1 VLRGVSQCALDAKGR
16 FAVPQRYREALADG
30 NAGSTRLVIT
40 ADPTRCLLLYTL
52 PEWEPIEKK
61 LMALSSFNATSRA
74 LQRLVVGH
82 ADDVEMDAAGR
93 LLVPPALRQYAGLDK
108 TIVLVGQGNKFE
120 IWDDARWNEQTAGA
134 MSFSNGGLPPELEG
148 FSL

>member
-1 VLRGVSQCALDAKGR
+1 MLRGVSQCALDAKGR
-16 FAVPQRYREALADG
+16 FAVPQRYRDTLAE
-30 NAGSTRLVIT
+30 GSGATRLVIT

-52 PEWEPIEKK
+52 PEWEPIAKK
-61 LMALSSFNATSRA
+61 LMTLSSFNATSRA

-93 LLVPPALRQYAGLDK
+93 LLIPPALRQYAGLDK

-120 IWDDARWNEQTAGA
+120 IWDDTRWNEQTAGA

>member
-1 VLRGVSQCALDAKGR
+1 MLRGVSQCALDAKGR
-16 FAVPQRYREALADG
+16 FAVPQRYRETLTEG
-30 NAGSTRLVIT
+30 NGATRLVIT

-52 PEWEPIEKK
+52 PEWEPIAKK
-61 LMALSSFNATSRA
+61 LMTLSSFNATSRA

-93 LLVPPALRQYAGLDK
+93 LLIPPALRQYAGLDK

-120 IWDDARWNEQTAGA
+120 IWDDTRWNEQTAGA

>member
-1 VLRGVSQCALDAKGR
+1 MLRGVSQCALDAKGR
-16 FAVPQRYREALADG
+16 FAVPQRYRDTLAEG
-30 NAGSTRLVIT
+30 NGATRLVIT

-52 PEWEPIEKK
+52 PEWEPIAKK
-61 LMALSSFNATSRA
+61 LMTLSSFNATSRA

-93 LLVPPALRQYAGLDK
+93 LLIPPALRQYAGLDK

-120 IWDDARWNEQTAGA
+120 IWDDTRWNEQTAGA

>member
-1 VLRGVSQCALDAKGR
+1 MLRGVSQCALDAKGR
-16 FAVPQRYREALADG
+16 FAVPQRYRETLADG
-30 NAGSTRLVIT
+30 NGGSTRLVIT

-52 PEWEPIEKK
+52 PEWEPIAKK
-61 LMALSSFNATSRA
+61 LMALSSFNLTSRA

-93 LLVPPALRQYAGLDK
+93 LLIPPALRQYAGLDK